1 MRKVRVEGGG
11 GGRSYKGEEISEEGE
26 SGGGGG
32 RSYKGE
38 EISEEGESGGGER
51 EVV

>member
-11 GGRSYKGEEISEEGE
+11 RSYKGEEISEEGESGGRSYKGEEISEEGE
-26 SGGGGG
+26 SGGGG
-32 RSYKGE
+32 
-38 EISEEGESGGGER
+38 R